1 MPPRDKRFSNG
12 QLQDTSKHDS
22 CDAFFNWYFLNVV
35 PWMYCSTLFWFAL
48 RYIPT
53 CFCLGP
59 GVQTKSQ
66 SLPKDSNCRQS
77 IWQRLQ
83 PWVRSTQTWLLY
95 IYLASLSQDYVA
107 EEISQW
113 TWFMFNSLSIFRSW
127 LTLLPTFCLQLS
139 WGPNFDKRNI
149 QRLAGQPAWSPARA
163 AWLHLWFG
171 QYRGGICFGRYF
183 ERWEEG

>member
-1 MPPRDKRFSNG
+1 MLQCLLRPALGEPQKGHPDVLQLHFQQFFPFNLVVMGQSKELWTVSNLFPSQVHRLQHGIEKNMPPRDKRFSNG

-59 GVQTKSQ
+59 GLQTESQ
-66 SLPKDSNCRQS
+66 SFLKASNCRQS

-95 IYLASLSQDYVA
+95 ICLVSLSQDYVA

-113 TWFMFNSLSIFRSW
+113 TWFMFNSL
-127 LTLLPTFCLQLS
+127 
-139 WGPNFDKRNI
+139 
-149 QRLAGQPAWSPARA
+149 
-163 AWLHLWFG
+163 
-171 QYRGGICFGRYF
+171 
-183 ERWEEG
+183 